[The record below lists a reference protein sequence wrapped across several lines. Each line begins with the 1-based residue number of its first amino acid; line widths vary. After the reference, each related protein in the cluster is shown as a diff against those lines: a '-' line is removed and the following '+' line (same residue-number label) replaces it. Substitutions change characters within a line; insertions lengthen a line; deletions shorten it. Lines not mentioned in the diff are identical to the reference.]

1 METLGGKPSEA
12 GVRRVGVS
20 EVDEAGGSKAR
31 GGGEE
36 RHVCQVGSSGP
47 GDARAWE
54 HGSMGAWDAV
64 SCWQR
69 AWAWYLRSWQPFICG
84 TAGGAG
90 AEPIERVEAG
100 LGL

>member
-1 METLGGKPSEA
+1 MERLGGKPSEA

-20 EVDEAGGSKAR
+20 EDAEAGGSKAR

-36 RHVCQVGSSGP
+36 RHVCQAGSSGP

-54 HGSMGAWDAV
+54 HRIMA
-64 SCWQR
+64 CWQR
-69 AWAWYLRSWQPFICG
+69 AWARYLRSWQPFICG